1 VIIECPA
8 CQAKYRFD
16 EQRFEQKPSKKIRCA
31 RCREVFEV
39 ENPAMNPEPRTTGEF
54 AAPNPAHSLTQETA
68 RDAEDLARIED
79 LPLQLP
85 RGKRFSLAI
94 LTGEGAGDVFRIDKP
109 RVTIGRS
116 DADIPLED
124 TEASRLHAAIEI
136 RDSICLLRDLGSTN
150 GTLAGG
156 ERIARPVEMGD
167 KSEFQIGN
175 TTLML
180 IVTNEQ

>member
-16 EQRFEQKPSKKIRCA
+16 EQRFDQKPSKKIRCA
-31 RCREVFEV
+31 RCQEVFEAR
-39 ENPAMNPEPRTTGEF
+39 NPAMSPEPPATGEA
-54 AAPNPAHSLTQETA
+54 AAPDPEHSRTRETA
-68 RDAEDLARIED
+68 AETEDLAKIEA
-79 LPLQLP
+79 LPLELP
-85 RGKRFSLAI
+85 RGKRFSVAI
-94 LTGEGAGDVFRIDKP
+94 LSGEGAGDVFRIDKP

-116 DADIPLED
+116 DADLTLGD

-136 RDSICLLRDLGSTN
+136 RDSVCLLRDLGSTN

-156 ERIARPVEMGD
+156 ERIARPVEIGD

-180 IVTNEQ
+180 IVTNEA